1 MNTFQDRFA
10 GKTAIVTGA
19 GSGIGLATA
28 LRLAREGA
36 KVIAADISAE
46 RLEQLAAEHADLGLV
61 TVAGDI
67 AGEEAPQQL
76 LDAAEGKVDILVNN
90 AGIMDGFMPA
100 GEIADDTVAKVLEI
114 NVASMVRLIRAV
126 IPGMVERKAGSI
138 VNVSSEASLRGSI
151 SGVAYAASKH
161 AVVGITQNTAAVYRH
176 DGIRCNA
183 VAPGAVKTNIEAPMN
198 SQMAAMRLG
207 PTMQATIPG
216 MGEPEQLAAAICFL
230 ASDEA
235 SFISGVNLP
244 VDGGWSV
251 I

>member
-1 MNTFQDRFA
+1 MTAFQDRFA

-28 LRLAREGA
+28 LRMAEEGA
-36 KVIAADISAE
+36 KVVAADISAE
-46 RLEQLAAEHADLGLV
+46 RLEQLAADHAELGIV

-67 AGEEAPQQL
+67 AAEDAPAKLLEAAGGQ
-76 LDAAEGKVDILVNN
+76 VDILVNN
-90 AGIMDGFMPA
+90 AGIMDGFLPA
-100 GEIADDTVAKVLEI
+100 GEVDDATVARVLDI
-114 NVASMVRLIRAV
+114 NVGSMVRLIRAV
-126 IPGMVERKAGSI
+126 LPGMQERKAGSI

-161 AVVGITQNTAAVYRH
+161 AVVGVTENTAAVYRA

-198 SQMAAMRLG
+198 SQLAATRLG
-207 PTMQATIPG
+207 PTMQGTIPG

-235 SFISGVNLP
+235 GFISGVNLP

>member
-1 MNTFQDRFA
+1 MSDVFEGRFA

-19 GSGIGLATA
+19 GSGIGRATA
-28 LRLAREGA
+28 VRMAAEGA
-36 KVIAADISAE
+36 KVVAADLSAE
-46 RLEQLAAEHADLGLV
+46 RLDELKAEHGEIITV
-61 TVAGDI
+61 TADI
-67 AGEEAPQQL
+67 AAADAPAKLLEAAGGQ
-76 LDAAEGKVDILVNN
+76 VDVLVNN
-90 AGIMDGFMPA
+90 AGIMDGFLPA
-100 GEIADDTVAKVLEI
+100 GEIDDATLERVLDI

-126 IPGMVERKAGSI
+126 VPGMAERKSGSI

-183 VAPGAVKTNIEAPMN
+183 VATGAVKTNIEAPMN
-198 SQMAAMRLG
+198 SQNAAMRLG

-216 MGEPEQLAAAICFL
+216 MGESEQLAAAICFL
-230 ASDEA
+230 SSDEA